1 MRDVLDW
8 LYAAFGAVC
17 ILAVIAAVAYA
28 VRRLM
33 EEDKD

>member
-1 MRDVLDW
+1 MRNILDYV
-8 LYAAFGAVC
+8 YAAFGAVC
-17 ILAVIAAVAYA
+17 ILAVIAVTAYA